1 MSPRLPFRR
10 LIGEDRGAAAVEM
23 ALLTPILALIMAGSA
38 ETGRYFYH
46 EHVLTKAVRDGAVF
60 AARYPIDKFNCTT
73 FTVDP
78 TVVSN
83 IRSLVRTGALSGGS
97 DLLPWWTATSGV
109 SFTMTLTCPTAAGGT
124 TLGGIYTANGGKVPV
139 VAVRAILPYRTM
151 MSVAGLAVGTF
162 NLDASEQ
169 AAVQGL

>member
-1 MSPRLPFRR
+1 MRALLAVRR
-10 LIGEDRGAAAVEM
+10 LAGNRAGAAAVEM
-23 ALLTPILALIMAGSA
+23 ALVSPILALIMAGSA

-46 EHVLTKAVRDGAVF
+46 EHILTKAVRDGAVF
-60 AARYPIDKFNCTT
+60 AARYPIDKYNCTSLAI
-73 FTVDP
+73 DS

-83 IRSLVRTGALSGGS
+83 TRALVRTGALSGGT

-109 SFTMTLTCPTAAGGT
+109 TFAMTVACPTAAGGT

-139 VAVRAILPYRTM
+139 ITVSAQLPYRTI
-151 MSVAGLAVGTF
+151 MSAAGLAVGTF
-162 NLDASEQ
+162 NLNASQQ